1 MALLLPSP
9 SRLGINTGGNTEGGQ
24 QGEITFLH
32 SSSHAGPLLARFAG
46 GLRILGWAHFAVA
59 VVVLVIDALHGDW
72 LKIVIVLAL
81 RINNFRYL
89 VRYVRVDEVRTGVGA
104 QSACMLAHE
113 HGSRV
118 CTHRW

>member
-1 MALLLPSP
+1 MPAGIQRGATRENHISTLLL
-9 SRLGINTGGNTEGGQ
+9 SRGAAVCAL
-24 QGEITFLH
+24 
-32 SSSHAGPLLARFAG
+32 AG
-46 GLRILGWAHFAVA
+46 GPCSLGWAHFAVA

-72 LKIVIVLAL
+72 LTIMIVLAL
-81 RINNFRYL
+81 RVSNFRYL